1 MIVVIPYLLAERDT
15 PALIDVKRI
24 PLHEGINREP
34 TARDC
39 NQVEKTWRQISRH
52 FLAYCSL
59 HKSPNSRLG
68 D

>member
-15 PALIDVKRI
+15 PALIEVKRV
-24 PLHEGINREP
+24 PLNEGINREP

-52 FLAYCSL
+52 LSAY
-59 HKSPNSRLG
+59 
-68 D
+68 